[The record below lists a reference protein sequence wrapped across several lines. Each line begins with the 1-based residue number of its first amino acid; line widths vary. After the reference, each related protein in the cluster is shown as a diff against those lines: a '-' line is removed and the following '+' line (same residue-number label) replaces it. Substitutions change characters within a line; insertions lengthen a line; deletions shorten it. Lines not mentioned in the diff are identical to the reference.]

1 MPFWRGVCAARIVIR
16 ARRSVRHA
24 GFAAICRS
32 FASAGK
38 SGFIRNVFHALGHID
53 GAISVAVRAVDAFT
67 TDRTPRRTAPL
78 GN

>member
-1 MPFWRGVCAARIVIR
+1 LRIVIR

-38 SGFIRNVFHALGHID
+38 SGFIGNVFHALGDID
-53 GAISVAVRAVDAFT
+53 GAISAAVRAVDAIT
-67 TDRTPRRTAPL
+67 TDRTTRRTALSGTEGEP
-78 GN
+78 